1 MVEVVEYLRLLVQEV
16 VLYEVVEFEV
26 EGNVVLSVVK
36 PNEVRYLRIAARIPD
51 VVYS

>member
-1 MVEVVEYLRLLVQEV
+1 MVEYLRLLVQEV

-26 EGNVVLSVVK
+26 EENVVLSVVEL
-36 PNEVRYLRIAARIPD
+36 NELRYLQIAAHIPD

>member
-1 MVEVVEYLRLLVQEV
+1 MEYLRLLVREV

-26 EGNVVLSVVK
+26 EGNVVLSVVE
-36 PNEVRYLRIAARIPD
+36 PNELQYLRIAVYMPD